1 MESGRQTKKVAGKPK
16 HTNMSILTKWNPLSR
31 SEQLDVF
38 RPALRWDP
46 MRDMEEIMRGMQ
58 RAFSSWPSRT
68 DESMTLAEWSP
79 SVDIG
84 ETDKEFVV
92 KAELP
97 EVRKEDIRVNVD
109 DSTLSISGER
119 KAEKEEKGVRYH
131 RLERSYGRF
140 ERSFSLPDEA
150 DASKITSEYKEG
162 ILTVH
167 LPKNP
172 QAKHATH
179 AIPVS

>member
-1 MESGRQTKKVAGKPK
+1 
-16 HTNMSILTKWNPLSR
+16 MSILTKWNPLGK
-31 SEQLDVF
+31 SEQFDIF
-38 RPALRWDP
+38 RPSLRWDP
-46 MRDMEEIMRGMQ
+46 VREMEDLMRGMQ
-58 RAFSSWPSRT
+58 RAFSSWPIRT
-68 DESMTLAEWSP
+68 DESMTLAEWAP

-84 ETDKEFVV
+84 ETDKEYVV

-109 DSTLSISGER
+109 EGTLSISGER
-119 KAEKEEKGVRYH
+119 KAEKEDKGVRYH